1 MGEIESIEFEQKQLY
16 KQWNSSLIGMMRRDE
31 ALVAAR
37 QETRLT
43 NQKVKELETELDGY
57 KHSILDE
64 EEKNEKQTM
73 LLNRIEND
81 IVNTKKIIE
90 QTKIKRQELQQKQ
103 ASYSRILA
111 ENEAALDR
119 TNAEFAQIENFIS
132 ILEKEALA
140 QQGLAE
146 KLSSELRDKM
156 T

>member
-1 MGEIESIEFEQKQLY
+1 MK
-16 KQWNSSLIGMMRRDE
+16 
-31 ALVAAR
+31 

-103 ASYSRILA
+103 ASYRFVIL
-111 ENEAALDR
+111 
-119 TNAEFAQIENFIS
+119 T
-132 ILEKEALA
+132 
-140 QQGLAE
+140 
-146 KLSSELRDKM
+146 
-156 T
+156 

>member
-1 MGEIESIEFEQKQLY
+1 MGSKNLNM
-16 KQWNSSLIGMMRRDE
+16 K
-31 ALVAAR
+31 

-103 ASYSRILA
+103 ASYRFVIL
-111 ENEAALDR
+111 
-119 TNAEFAQIENFIS
+119 T
-132 ILEKEALA
+132 
-140 QQGLAE
+140 
-146 KLSSELRDKM
+146 
-156 T
+156 